1 MPRFYTTQ
9 ALSLDT
15 VVELEEGPSHHIA
28 RVLRMTAGGALTLF
42 NGQGGEYDGE
52 LIEVGKRSV
61 SVRLASFRADDRES
75 PLHTHLGQVLSKG
88 ERMGFVI
95 QKATELG
102 VSVITPL
109 YSERCEVRLKEERSD
124 KKLAHWHGIAIA
136 ACEQCGRNRLPEIC
150 EPQRLEDWLGSVSA
164 ERKLVLHVADGEA
177 DPLAAATLA
186 SCALLIGPE
195 GGLSEREVTLATQQG
210 FQRWQLGPRILR
222 TETAPLAALALLQAR
237 FGDWA

>member
-15 VVELEEGPSHHIA
+15 MIALEEGPSHHIA
-28 RVLRMTAGGALTLF
+28 RVLRMAVGETLTLF
-42 NGQGGEYDGE
+42 NGLGGEYDGE
-52 LIEVGKRSV
+52 LVEVGKRHV
-61 SVRLASFRADDRES
+61 SVRLTAFRTEDRDS
-75 PLHTHLGQVLSKG
+75 PLQTHLGQVLSKG
-88 ERMGFVI
+88 ERMDFVI

-109 YSERCEVRLKEERSD
+109 YSERCEVRLKDERSD
-124 KKLAHWHGIAIA
+124 KKLAHWRGVAIA
-136 ACEQCGRNRLPEIC
+136 ACEQCGRNRLPEIR
-150 EPQRLEDWLGSVSA
+150 EPQRLEDWLATVVA

-177 DPLAAATLA
+177 DPLATTTLN

-195 GGLSEREVTLATQQG
+195 GGLSEREVGLATPQG
-210 FQRWQLGPRILR
+210 FTRWQLGPRVLR

-237 FGDWA
+237 FGDWS

>member
-1 MPRFYTTQ
+1 MPRFYTEQSLT
-9 ALSLDT
+9 LDT

-28 RVLRMTAGGALTLF
+28 RVLRMAVGEALILF
-42 NGQGGEYDGE
+42 NSQGGEFDGE

-61 SVRLASFRADDRES
+61 SVRLSTQRVDDRES

-88 ERMGFVI
+88 ERMDFVI

-109 YSERCEVRLKEERSD
+109 YSERCEVRLKDERSD
-124 KKLAHWHGIAIA
+124 KKLAHWRGVAIA
-136 ACEQCGRNRLPEIC
+136 ACEQCGRNRLPEIR
-150 EPQRLEDWLGSVSA
+150 EPQRLEDWLATVDA
-164 ERKLVLHVADGEA
+164 ERKLVLHVADGET
-177 DPLAAATLA
+177 DPLATTALA

-210 FQRWQLGPRILR
+210 FLRWQLGPRILR

-237 FGDWA
+237 FGDWS